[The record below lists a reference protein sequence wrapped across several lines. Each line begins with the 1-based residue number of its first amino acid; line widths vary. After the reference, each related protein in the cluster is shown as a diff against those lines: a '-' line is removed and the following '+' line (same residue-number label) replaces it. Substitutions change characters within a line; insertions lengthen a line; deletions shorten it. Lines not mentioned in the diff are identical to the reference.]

1 MYILPDEEIPCIL
14 PRAYIIARKKKYP
27 YATMRSMKKNAEIS
41 SDTPLE
47 DLFSLRPEQTRALRR
62 LRITTVRD
70 LLYYFPAR
78 YEKPSQ
84 QSAISSLSKGAHV
97 TLFGRVLSTKISRG
111 FRTRIPMGEAVLE
124 DSTGKISAVW
134 FHQPYLVKTL
144 ALGSAVKLTGKVA
157 IRRGAP
163 YIANPHI
170 EALATIPTDK
180 TPLFHDGQPLPSAA
194 VYPETEGLSSLWFQ
208 HHIELLIKK
217 NATSLIPDPI
227 PETILKR
234 YKLPSLSSALVFI
247 HTPKKESDALA
258 ARKRF
263 AFEEIFFIQLAR
275 LRDRAIYQSR
285 AAFPV
290 SAQKNLTDAFIA
302 SFPFSLTKA
311 QRAVAREVVADL
323 ARDVPM
329 TRLIEGDVGSGKTA
343 VAAIAAYAVVNA
355 APPENRFARLQVAYM
370 APTEIL
376 ARQHFESFLGYF
388 RGSGVGIGL
397 LTGSGCVKFPS
408 KINPTGTT
416 AISRSQ
422 FIKFLQ
428 NGEISIVIGTHA
440 LIEKSVELRHLALA
454 IIDEQ
459 HRFGTMQ
466 RARLLQ
472 KGARVPHLLS
482 MTATPIPRTL
492 ALTLY
497 GDLDLS
503 IIDELPAGRA
513 TVHTRIITPADR
525 PDMYNEMRARLG
537 EGRQAFVICP
547 RIDLPDPKKALALN
561 VKSVKEEAVRLAR
574 DVFPEYSVGLL
585 HGKMSAREKE
595 VAMKSFAEG
604 ATDILVATSVVEV
617 GVNIPNAVVMIIE
630 GAERFGLAQLHQL
643 RGRIARSAHAAS
655 CYLVTQTRA
664 PESIARLRAI
674 VDSKNGFE
682 LAEKDLTLRGAG
694 QLSGA
699 HQWGISDIGME
710 AIRNL
715 RLVEAART
723 EATTIV
729 RDDPTFASSPALAL
743 RVATIEKTTHFE

>member
-1 MYILPDEEIPCIL
+1 
-14 PRAYIIARKKKYP
+14 
-27 YATMRSMKKNAEIS
+27 MKKDGKIAP
-41 SDTPLE
+41 DTLLE
-47 DLFSLRPEQTRALRR
+47 ELFLLRPEQAAALKR
-62 LRITTVRD
+62 LRISTVRD

-78 YEKPSQ
+78 YEKPSHQ
-84 QSAISSLSKGAHV
+84 TAINSLSKGTQV
-97 TLFGRVLSTKISRG
+97 TVFGRVVSTKISRG
-111 FRTRIPMGEAVLE
+111 FRTRIPMGEAVIE
-124 DSTGKISAVW
+124 DSTGKIRAVW

-144 ALGSAVKLTGKVA
+144 AVGSAVKITGKVA
-157 IRRGAP
+157 ERRGAP
-163 YIANPHI
+163 YIANPRM
-170 EALATIPTDK
+170 EALVDIPTDGM
-180 TPLFHDGQPLPSAA
+180 PLFRGEDSSTVHA

-208 HHIELLIKK
+208 HHIETLIKK
-217 NATSLIPDPI
+217 NVATRVADPI
-227 PETILKR
+227 PEAILQR

-247 HTPKKESDALA
+247 HTPKKESDARA

-263 AFEEIFFIQLAR
+263 SFEEIFLIQLAR
-275 LRDRAIYQSR
+275 LRDRALYQSR

-290 SAQKNLTDAFIA
+290 TTEKKHLAEFIA
-302 SFPFSLTKA
+302 LFPFSLTKA
-311 QRAVAREVVADL
+311 QRTVVGEIVSDL
-323 ARDVPM
+323 AREVPM

-343 VAAIAAYAVVNA
+343 VAAIAAHAVVHA
-355 APPENRFARLQVAYM
+355 TPPENRFARLQVAYM

-376 ARQHFESFLGYF
+376 ARQHFESFLKYF
-388 RGSGVGIGL
+388 HGSGVGIGL

-408 KINPTGTT
+408 KINPAGTT

-428 NGEISIVIGTHA
+428 SGEISIVIGTHA

-492 ALTLY
+492 ALTIY

-503 IIDELPAGRA
+503 VIDELPAGRA
-513 TVHTRIITPADR
+513 PVHTRIVTSIDR
-525 PDMYNEMRARLG
+525 PSVYSEVRECLKS
-537 EGRQAFVICP
+537 GRQAFVICP

-561 VKSVKEEAVRLAR
+561 AKSAKEEAGRLAH
-574 DVFPEYSVGLL
+574 DVFPGYSVGLL
-585 HGKMSAREKE
+585 HGKMRPAEKE
-595 VAMKSFAEG
+595 TAMKLFVG
-604 ATDILVATSVVEV
+604 GKTDILVATSVVEV
-617 GVNIPNAVVMIIE
+617 GVNVPNAVVMIIE

-643 RGRIARSAHAAS
+643 RGRIARSTYTAH
-655 CYLVTQTRA
+655 CYLVTETRA

-674 VDSKNGFE
+674 VEAKNGFE

-723 EATTIV
+723 EAKSLIQK
-729 RDDPTFASSPALAL
+729 DPTFENSPTLAL
-743 RVATIEKTTHFE
+743 RVAMIEKTTHFE